1 MFRHSCHFKIMS
13 KDVLMS
19 NKPTQTETQRITAN
33 ILLQPLCCVPPCV
46 EASPSAGGGGSET
59 ADETSSHPAATH
71 KTSIRSNQPAGAA
84 SLPRCISPSG
94 RVTYFT
100 IKSRPEDGAT
110 VCLSPSKP
118 SHLLL
123 SAGWRKVRKSSTYH
137 QCLVIIIYCCFYH
150 HNLNMFY
157 SLTSPQTR
165 HSTQTTTN
173 ETRPSGRRKRKR
185 RRKVGTQLVLVFRRS
200 CWR

>member
-1 MFRHSCHFKIMS
+1 MSWCLINPHRQKHRGSQPTSCCSRCVVSHHVWRRHHQQEVEVQKQLMKQVHIQPPHTKQASGLISLLVQHRRRVTAALHLTEWTCHLLHHKVQTWRRRHSLSLSLKAF
-13 KDVLMS
+13 
-19 NKPTQTETQRITAN
+19 T
-33 ILLQPLCCVPPCV
+33 PPAV
-46 EASPSAGGGGSET
+46 SRVKESQKVINV
-59 ADETSSHPAATH
+59 SSV
-71 KTSIRSNQPAGAA
+71 
-84 SLPRCISPSG
+84 SG
-94 RVTYFT
+94 YH
-100 IKSRPEDGAT
+100 
-110 VCLSPSKP
+110 
-118 SHLLL
+118 HLL
-123 SAGWRKVRKSSTYH
+123 
-137 QCLVIIIYCCFYH
+137 CFYH

>member
-1 MFRHSCHFKIMS
+1 
-13 KDVLMS
+13 MS

-84 SLPRCISPSG
+84 SLPRCISLSG

-100 IKSRPEDGAT
+100 IKSRPEDAAT

-150 HNLNMFY
+150 HNLNMFA

-173 ETRPSGRRKRKR
+173 ETRPSGRRKR

>member
-1 MFRHSCHFKIMS
+1 MS
-13 KDVLMS
+13 WCLINPHRQKH
-19 NKPTQTETQRITAN
+19 RG
-33 ILLQPLCCVPPCV
+33 LQPTSCCSRCVVSHHVWRRHHQQEVEVQKQLMKQVHIQPPHTKQASGLISLLVQHRRCV
-46 EASPSAGGGGSET
+46 T
-59 ADETSSHPAATH
+59 AALH
-71 KTSIRSNQPAGAA
+71 
-84 SLPRCISPSG
+84 L
-94 RVTYFT
+94 TYFT

-185 RRKVGTQLVLVFRRS
+185 RRKVGTQLVRVFRRS

>member
-13 KDVLMS
+13 NDVLMS

-84 SLPRCISPSG
+84 SPPRDR
-94 RVTYFT
+94 RV
-100 IKSRPEDGAT
+100 A
-110 VCLSPSKP
+110 
-118 SHLLL
+118 SHLLHHKVQTWRRRHSL
-123 SAGWRKVRKSSTYH
+123 SLSLKAFTPPAVSRVKESQKVINVSSVSGYH
-137 QCLVIIIYCCFYH
+137 HLLCFYH

-173 ETRPSGRRKRKR
+173 ETRPSGGRKR